1 MGSNLETWK
10 ALERIRKDGRCR
22 SIGVSNFAPKH
33 LNELLIKGNDRP
45 VVNQIELSPFL
56 QQESI
61 SSFCH
66 KENIHLTGY
75 CPLARGRRLDDPKL
89 CLVAEQ
95 TKKTVAQV
103 MIRWALQ
110 RGQSVIPKSVRPER
124 IQENANVFEFN
135 LNDEQMKQY
144 LSLFEKYFLK
154 SFTSRL
160 TDYSDPKIDVLSTEV
175 LNPKYTIVKSV
186 LLATDKKPAV
196 NIEWRVYTKNPDK
209 PLIRDLIIEGL
220 SLARTQKEE
229 FASVIETNNGD
240 VTKLFI
246 TLKEFAAK

>member
-1 MGSNLETWK
+1 MKKNFFIIVFFIF
-10 ALERIRKDGRCR
+10 ALTQN
-22 SIGVSNFAPKH
+22 SFAYSSDPKQFIQEVVDEAKKI
-33 LNELLIKGNDRP
+33 LIATNTEEFKTTKLSEMALRTVDIKGVAYYSLGKYR
-45 VVNQIELSPFL
+45 
-56 QQESI
+56 
-61 SSFCH
+61 
-66 KENIHLTGY
+66 KE
-75 CPLARGRRLDDPKL
+75 
-89 CLVAEQ
+89 
-95 TKKTVAQV
+95 
-103 MIRWALQ
+103 
-110 RGQSVIPKSVRPER
+110 
-124 IQENANVFEFN
+124 
-135 LNDEQMKQY
+135 LNDEQLKEY
-144 LSLFEKYFLK
+144 LTLFEKYFLK

-160 TDYSDPKIDVLSTEV
+160 TDYSEPKIDVVSTEV